1 MIQQCTYNHGCSCC
15 CLAIAAHRAAV
26 EQRETCA
33 LHNTGQYLS
42 YLLAAVTLQAPIV
55 VCVCVVVYRVIDP
68 ADLK

>member
-1 MIQQCTYNHGCSCC
+1 MIQQCTYNHACSC

-55 VCVCVVVYRVIDP
+55 VCVWSYIE
-68 ADLK
+68 LLTQQT